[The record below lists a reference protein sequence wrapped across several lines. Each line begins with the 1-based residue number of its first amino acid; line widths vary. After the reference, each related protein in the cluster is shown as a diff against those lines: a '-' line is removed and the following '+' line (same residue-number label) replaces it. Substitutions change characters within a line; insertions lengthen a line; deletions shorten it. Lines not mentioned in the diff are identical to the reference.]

1 MSASEMAAAQSY
13 RIEDAVSFVV
23 QRAAADT
30 ALQAW
35 SVAAARLERVSAGK
49 NIVFRVD
56 AKDGRRYALRL
67 HRPGYNSLPALRGEQ
82 MWARALVAAG
92 IDAPVAL
99 STRSG
104 AGHSQ
109 VEMAGEQCLASLE
122 RWVDGTALGA
132 IDGEDLGTGFA
143 KLGAVMANIH
153 NHAVAW
159 RLPRCFVRHAIDA
172 DGLMG
177 KRPLLGRFWVSPY
190 LAADQRRL
198 CDALRRRLHGLL
210 AELPKRASDYSLI
223 HADLHPGNVVATGE
237 RMHVID
243 FHDAG
248 FGWHCYDFAVALSSY
263 QSHHDFARLRDALFA
278 GYRRCRRL
286 PPDAATLLP
295 MFQLVR
301 NLALIGWL
309 AASPALDP
317 EIRQRNTATWM
328 SLVEARAERVCRL
341 LGI

>member
-1 MSASEMAAAQSY
+1 MAAAQSY
-13 RIEDAVSFVV
+13 RIEDFISFVV

-82 MWARALVAAG
+82 MWVRALVAAG

-104 AGHSQ
+104 PATPK
-109 VEMAGEQCLASLE
+109 VEVAGEQCHASLE

-132 IDGEDLGTGFA
+132 TDGEDLGAGFA

-153 NHAVAW
+153 SHAAAW
-159 RLPRCFVRHAIDA
+159 RLPRGFVRHAIDA

-177 KRPLLGRFWVSPY
+177 ERPLLGRFWMSPY

-248 FGWHCYDFAVALSSY
+248 FGWHCYDFAVALSTY

-278 GYRRCRRL
+278 GYRRCRGL

-309 AASPALDP
+309 AAHPALDP
-317 EIRQRNTATWM
+317 EIRQRKTATWM